1 MDLNELKQKLDSI
14 SSELKS
20 KVPKEAQILVE
31 SQTVLLEILLS
42 QNERLNETLKDLQ
55 ETIKELRRQLGQNSK
70 NSSKPPSTDGYKK
83 PRSLRK
89 KSDLKA
95 GGQKGH
101 RGANMELPHE
111 PDEIRKHLPK
121 KCETCPHLTEC
132 LASEHVFSCNSSR
145 YVVEPI
151 ISTKVIEHQCIV
163 ATACPRYEGK
173 LPGEFPPELK
183 AHIQYGNGMIVLAGM
198 LSTYGAVSL
207 NRIHVL
213 LSSLMNVRIS
223 TGTISAMVE
232 SCARMTK
239 PMMEQIKTLL
249 TQAQVV
255 NFDETGLSAEGKLHW
270 VHNSSNE
277 EYTYQTVSQKRGS
290 DGMNENGVITA
301 FDGVAV
307 HDCWLP
313 YWKYDGV
320 THAVCCAHLLRELN
334 GIKELELQMSWPE
347 KFIKLLLKMKKAHEK
362 AKNDGN
368 GALKSEQISKFE
380 WAYDEILATAG
391 IECPPLEQI
400 SDGRRGRKKKGKTR
414 ALIERLLKFKK
425 SVCLFIN
432 NLKVPFDN
440 NQAERDVRNVK
451 TKSKISGCFRSL
463 KGAQNYLTIMS
474 YLSTARKHGIDAF
487 TALTAAFDGHAK
499 IILGQGSE

>member
-70 NSSKPPSTDGYKK
+70 NSSKPPSTDGFKK

-151 ISTKVIEHQCIV
+151 IATKVIEHQCIV

-173 LPGEFPPELK
+173 LSGEFPSELK
-183 AHIQYGNGMIVLAGM
+183 PI
-198 LSTYGAVSL
+198 
-207 NRIHVL
+207 
-213 LSSLMNVRIS
+213 SS
-223 TGTISAMVE
+223 
-232 SCARMTK
+232 
-239 PMMEQIKTLL
+239 ME
-249 TQAQVV
+249 
-255 NFDETGLSAEGKLHW
+255 
-270 VHNSSNE
+270 
-277 EYTYQTVSQKRGS
+277 TV
-290 DGMNENGVITA
+290 
-301 FDGVAV
+301 
-307 HDCWLP
+307 
-313 YWKYDGV
+313 
-320 THAVCCAHLLRELN
+320 
-334 GIKELELQMSWPE
+334 
-347 KFIKLLLKMKKAHEK
+347 
-362 AKNDGN
+362 
-368 GALKSEQISKFE
+368 
-380 WAYDEILATAG
+380 
-391 IECPPLEQI
+391 
-400 SDGRRGRKKKGKTR
+400 
-414 ALIERLLKFKK
+414 
-425 SVCLFIN
+425 
-432 NLKVPFDN
+432 
-440 NQAERDVRNVK
+440 
-451 TKSKISGCFRSL
+451 
-463 KGAQNYLTIMS
+463 
-474 YLSTARKHGIDAF
+474 
-487 TALTAAFDGHAK
+487 
-499 IILGQGSE
+499 